1 MCFNYTHKHTLYWRG
16 LHDGTLSTLQSE
28 DEASGFDEDDDNWE
42 QEDDEDD
49 SKLSSIED
57 IKFSIS

>member
-1 MCFNYTHKHTLYWRG
+1 MCFNYTHKHTLYLRG
-16 LHDGTLSTLQSE
+16 LHDGNLSTLQSE

-57 IKFSIS
+57 I

>member
-1 MCFNYTHKHTLYWRG
+1 MCFNYTHKHTLYLRG
-16 LHDGTLSTLQSE
+16 LHDGNLSTLQSE
-28 DEASGFDEDDDNWE
+28 DEASGFDSDGDEDDDNWE

-57 IKFSIS
+57 I